1 MPEQQPEHVVII
13 GGGFAGL
20 YAAKSMRRDPVRV
33 TLIDKRN
40 FHLFQP
46 LLYQVAT
53 GELSPGDIASPLRQV
68 LRKSANTRVIAGEVI
83 DIDPDGRRVIL
94 HDSEIAYDTL
104 VVATGATHSYF
115 GRDDWAALAPGLKTV
130 EDAIE
135 IRRRILLAY
144 ETAEREPDPER
155 RRALTT
161 FVIVGAGPTGVELA
175 GALSELAHKAL
186 REEFR
191 SFDPRETQI
200 NLVEGLDRVLTAF
213 PEELSADAQTELR
226 ELDVTVR
233 LGWLVTEIEDD
244 HVVIRNTATDETA
257 VIPTYTV
264 LWAAG
269 VRASPLGPLVAE
281 RAEAETD
288 RAGRVMVGPD
298 LTVGNHDDLFVIG
311 DLAHYAHTADGRP
324 LPGVAQV
331 AMQQGNY
338 VAKLLRQRRDGHAS
352 DPFRYHDKGNMA
364 VIGRN
369 VAVADA
375 GWFQSVGFFAWLAW
389 AAVHINFLI
398 EFDNKLMVMAQWAWT
413 YFTHRRGDRLITG
426 EPPYPILVS
435 ETPSADNAIP
445 GETGAA

>member
-1 MPEQQPEHVVII
+1 MTDQQLERIVIV

-20 YAAKSMRRDPVRV
+20 YAAKSLRREPVGV

-68 LRKSANTRVIAGEVI
+68 LRRSANTRVIAGEVV
-83 DIDPDGRRVIL
+83 DIDPTGKRVIL
-94 HDSEIAYDTL
+94 RDGEISYDTL
-104 VVATGATHSYF
+104 IVATGATHSYF
-115 GRDDWAALAPGLKTV
+115 GRDDDWASRAPGLKTI
-130 EDAIE
+130 EDAID

-144 ETAEREPDPER
+144 ETAEREPDPDR

-161 FVIVGAGPTGVELA
+161 FVVVGAGPTGVELA

-186 REEFR
+186 ENEFR
-191 SFDPRETQI
+191 SFDPAETEI
-200 NLVEGLDRVLTAF
+200 NLVEGLDRVLNTF
-213 PEELSADAQTELR
+213 PEPLSADALAVLR
-226 ELDVTVR
+226 RLNVTVR
-233 LGWLVTEIEDD
+233 LGWLVTEIEAD
-244 HVVIRNTATDETA
+244 HVVIRNTETGETQT
-257 VIPTYTV
+257 ISTHTV

-269 VRASPLGPLVAE
+269 VQASPLGPLLAE
-281 RAEAETD
+281 RTGAKTD
-288 RAGRVMVGPD
+288 RAGRVTVEPD
-298 LTVGNHDDLFVIG
+298 LTVPGFADVFVIG
-311 DLAHYAHTADGRP
+311 DLAHFAHTENGRP

-338 VAKLLRQRRDGHAS
+338 VAELLRHRRQGRTAGS
-352 DPFRYHDKGNMA
+352 FQYKDKGNMA

-369 VAVADA
+369 LAVADA
-375 GWFQSVGFFAWLAW
+375 GWFQSVGFLAWLVW
-389 AAVHINFLI
+389 AAIHINFLI

-426 EPPYPILVS
+426 EPPYPLMSEGRDHVS
-435 ETPSADNAIP
+435 ESVIDPDA
-445 GETGAA
+445 